1 MHWEKTDKIAKGNN
15 FLSTH
20 PLGKESKEWQS
31 IQANFMKT
39 MPLAQIVEIVR
50 IQNRLIWNTYQTEI
64 NNFQT
69 SKGEPPKVTMLYH
82 GTRLT
87 DPQNI
92 YEGKEGFDMRYSNG
106 GMWGQANYFAVNASY
121 SDKYHHQVAN
131 VEGLKQIF
139 YARVMIG
146 NTISC

>member
-1 MHWEKTDKIAKGNN
+1 M
-15 FLSTH
+15 
-20 PLGKESKEWQS
+20 P
-31 IQANFMKT
+31 QA
-39 MPLAQIVEIVR
+39 LIVEILR

-69 SKGEPPKVTMLYH
+69 AKGQPPRVTMLYH

-87 DPQNI
+87 DPQSI
-92 YEGKEGFDMRYSNG
+92 YAGKEGFDMRFSPG

-121 SDKYHHQVAN
+121 SDAYHHPSNGA
-131 VEGLKQIF
+131 KQMF

-146 NTISC
+146 DTIIC